1 MLLFVFEYCGFCDL
15 GTSAPIFLLSSGESN
30 GHLILHTTSEQVPVS
45 QRQERAD
52 NVQPLLKEA
61 SSSLEIVH
69 EAEAGCS
76 SGNRPSLL
84 GSGKSQYVGNHIKV
98 KQTRLFCCLN
108 LCK

>member
-1 MLLFVFEYCGFCDL
+1 MRLFGGV

-52 NVQPLLKEA
+52 NAQPLLKEA

-84 GSGKSQYVGNHIKV
+84 GSGKSQYLPLI
-98 KQTRLFCCLN
+98 LSISLN
-108 LCK
+108 RD